1 MEKRATQRQDDVIFI
16 QEQRA
21 KQHQKESQRELTK
34 QRMNVAVNTFYGTR
48 IADEDKDMPYKT
60 LEEKLR
66 PFEKRKLLM
75 ENKINNEIEDE

>member
-1 MEKRATQRQDDVIFI
+1 
-16 QEQRA
+16 
-21 KQHQKESQRELTK
+21 
-34 QRMNVAVNTFYGTR
+34 MNVAVNTFYGTR